1 MTDIDSLRNA
11 LINDLEEQG
20 FTVWGPQTRTTYL
33 WFTDGTRIGYAQLSG
48 VRGVEYVTVHKP
60 NRQTGAGF
68 QADTPQQAL
77 MVIPPGFSGVP
88 TPQKYA
94 SFEAFRKQ
102 HWQELVE
109 Y

>member
-1 MTDIDSLRNA
+1 MTDLND
-11 LINDLEEQG
+11 LINDLKALG
-20 FTVWGPQTRTTYL
+20 FAVYGPQERSTYVY
-33 WFTDGTRIGYAQLSG
+33 FADGDRVGYAQRTLMHG
-48 VRGVEYVTVHKP
+48 VQYRTVHKP
-60 NRQTGAGF
+60 NAQTGAGF